1 MIIYQYYNFFT
12 KIILLKN
19 QVKIIY
25 ILYKKFVRNNI

>member
-1 MIIYQYYNFFT
+1 MIIYQYYNFFI

-25 ILYKKFVRNNI
+25 LKKILK